1 MPHIVVNIDLCIIE
15 WIQSDKI
22 ARFYKT
28 VIEICFCSDVGS
40 FIHACVHS
48 LLDLELLHLFNSPI
62 LCVQR
67 KLARIDL
74 AIEALEQANRLTTW
88 PSLREKWRVI
98 TFLGL

>member
-1 MPHIVVNIDLCIIE
+1 MPHVVVNIDLCIIK
-15 WIQSDKI
+15 WIQSDLI
-22 ARFYKT
+22 TRFYKT
-28 VIEICFCSDVGS
+28 IIEIRSCSDVRS
-40 FIHACVHS
+40 LIHACVHS

-74 AIEALEQANRLTTW
+74 AIEALEQANRLSTW
-88 PSLREKWRVI
+88 PSLREKWRFI